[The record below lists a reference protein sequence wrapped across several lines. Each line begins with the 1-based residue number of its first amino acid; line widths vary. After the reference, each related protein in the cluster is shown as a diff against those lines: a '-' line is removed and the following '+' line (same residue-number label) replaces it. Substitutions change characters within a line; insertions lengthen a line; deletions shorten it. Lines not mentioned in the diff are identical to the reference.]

1 MSIIFPEIIEGTQK
15 FQIPADL
22 SKIEKI
28 SLTPKQI
35 NVKLVRDKDGEV
47 EISLD
52 LVFNYKDNIPDKY
65 HLKTGIYLGN
75 LPDDGAIQEYE
86 QIKEK
91 LQKGEYKLKHYD
103 TGELEFQFK

>member
-1 MSIIFPEIIEGTQK
+1 MSRIFSEIIEGTKK

-35 NVKLVRDKDGEV
+35 NVKLLRDECGGV

-52 LVFNYKDNIPDKY
+52 LVFNYNDDIPDRY
-65 HLKTGIYLGN
+65 YLKTGIYLGN
-75 LPDDGAIQEYE
+75 LPDEDAIHEYE

-91 LQKGEYKLKHYD
+91 LKRGEYKLRHYD
-103 TGELEFQFK
+103 TGELECYFK